1 MKRTLLFALCA
12 CLLLLS
18 ACAKRQPAAQSA
30 ELPKAAQDAAETAEA
45 AEEALPVTRLTLGTV
60 DFDTEKDR
68 LRGLIQLYNSS
79 GAPVSIEIINY
90 ADGAESRADAVTRMT
105 TELMAGNVPDL
116 LDCSD
121 LSGAQYAGYAKSGVL
136 APLEELSSDDIL
148 SGVMEPCRVDGTLYS
163 VVGAFILDPLF
174 GPAARLGDSLQT
186 SVEDVLSGA
195 VPDVRFVWNGRDLL
209 EVYCRHAAE
218 QFLDY
223 DTQTASFE
231 SEHFLRILT
240 ACAAVTPSELGP
252 DSIMQQPMAC
262 VGDYSHMQNFWYE
275 QTGSAFRVLALSED
289 GGTAYQPILQLGVC
303 AGSAQQDAAREAL
316 RAMLGSSFQ
325 QQITTAFPVSR
336 SVLCAQMQTE
346 IEAQQAY
353 QPTTA
358 GEDGRIPTADAGSQ
372 AFLFDEAAAEDLMH
386 VLEHVNC
393 RSCGNQEILSI
404 ILDEA
409 DTFFSGQKTAQEAAR
424 VMDRRAALFLAEA
437 G

>member
-163 VVGAFILDPLF
+163 VIGAFMLDPLF
-174 GPAARLGDSLQT
+174 GPAARLGDSL
-186 SVEDVLSGA
+186 
-195 VPDVRFVWNGRDLL
+195 
-209 EVYCRHAAE
+209 
-218 QFLDY
+218 
-223 DTQTASFE
+223 
-231 SEHFLRILT
+231 
-240 ACAAVTPSELGP
+240 
-252 DSIMQQPMAC
+252 
-262 VGDYSHMQNFWYE
+262 
-275 QTGSAFRVLALSED
+275 
-289 GGTAYQPILQLGVC
+289 
-303 AGSAQQDAAREAL
+303 
-316 RAMLGSSFQ
+316 
-325 QQITTAFPVSR
+325 
-336 SVLCAQMQTE
+336 
-346 IEAQQAY
+346 
-353 QPTTA
+353 
-358 GEDGRIPTADAGSQ
+358 
-372 AFLFDEAAAEDLMH
+372 
-386 VLEHVNC
+386 
-393 RSCGNQEILSI
+393 
-404 ILDEA
+404 
-409 DTFFSGQKTAQEAAR
+409 
-424 VMDRRAALFLAEA
+424 
-437 G
+437 

>member
-1 MKRTLLFALCA
+1 MKRVYKIMILFLLAAVLFTA
-12 CLLLLS
+12 CS
-18 ACAKRQPAAQSA
+18 ARTQPDTQSP
-30 ELPKAAQDAAETAEA
+30 EPPESVQDAAETAE
-45 AEEALPVTRLTLGTV
+45 ESLPATQLTLGTV

-79 GAPVSIEIINY
+79 DAPISIEIINY
-90 ADGAESRADAVTRMT
+90 ADGAESRADAITRMT

-136 APLEELSSDDIL
+136 APLEDVLSDDLL

-163 VVGAFILDPLF
+163 IVGAFMLDPLF

-186 SVEDVLSGA
+186 SVEDVLNGA

-231 SEHFLRILT
+231 SERFIRILT

-252 DSIMQQPMAC
+252 DSIMQQPLSC
-262 VGDYSHMQNFWYE
+262 VGDYCHMQNFWYE

-289 GGTAYQPILQLGVC
+289 SGTAYQPILQLGVC

-316 RAMLGSSFQ
+316 RAMLCGSFQ
-325 QQITTAFPVSR
+325 QQIVTAFPVSR
-336 SVLCAQMQTE
+336 SVLRAQMQTE
-346 IEAQQAY
+346 IAAQQAY
-353 QPTTA
+353 QPITS
-358 GEDGRIPTADAGSQ
+358 GEDGRVPTADAGSQ
-372 AFLFDEAAAEDLMH
+372 AFLFDGAAAEDLMH

-424 VMDRRAALFLAEA
+424 IMDSRAALFIAEA
-437 G
+437 S

>member
-18 ACAKRQPAAQSA
+18 ACAKRQPATQSA

-136 APLEELSSDDIL
+136 APLEDVLSDDIL

-163 VVGAFILDPLF
+163 VIGAFMLDPLF

-240 ACAAVTPSELGP
+240 ACATLTPSELGP

-316 RAMLGSSFQ
+316 RAMLSDDFQ
-325 QQITTAFPVSR
+325 QQIVTAFPVSR
-336 SVLCAQMQTE
+336 SVLRAQMQTE

-358 GEDGRIPTADAGSQ
+358 GEDGRLPTADAGSQ
-372 AFLFDEAAAEDLMH
+372 EDLMH